1 MGRSGIRSGIRAVR
15 QLPFPQGG
23 ARSGLRW
30 PGWHHIF
37 GIDEARASR
46 FAHHRTEPRSARSG
60 CAEGGR
66 PSGGILSYGRQVAAT
81 LARLRAH
88 LARSWRR
95 VRDELSRSVSD
106 AREETS
112 CVPPEGYPRPGASSV
127 AVPSSCTYRLM
138 LLAGGSTV
146 WATNGEPVDP
156 HTHPAPRQTE
166 TRRQPR
172 ARIPG
177 VTKTGFPSQ
186 PTAGANGREIAAAQT
201 CFRES
206 RDATA
211 RTAVTCGFELP

>member
-1 MGRSGIRSGIRAVR
+1 M
-15 QLPFPQGG
+15 
-23 ARSGLRW
+23 
-30 PGWHHIF
+30 F

-46 FAHHRTEPRSARSG
+46 FAHHRTEPGSARSG

-106 AREETS
+106 ARTETS
-112 CVPPEGYPRPGASSV
+112 SVHPEGRQRPAASSV
-127 AVPSSCTYRLM
+127 AVTSSCTYRLM
-138 LLAGGSTV
+138 LLIAGGSTV
-146 WATNGEPVDP
+146 WATHGEPVDP
-156 HTHPAPRQTE
+156 HIHAAPGQTAAL
-166 TRRQPR
+166 RQPR

-186 PTAGANGREIAAAQT
+186 PADGANRSEIAAAQT
-201 CFRES
+201 WYRQS

-211 RTAVTCGFELP
+211 RTAVTCGFEAP